1 MPARL
6 LVFTGK
12 LTGRAFALP
21 PQGKVILGRSKEAS
35 ITIPDI
41 NLSRAHCSVAAT
53 PQGYMLEDL
62 DSTNGTYMNGKR
74 IRQVL
79 LRENDRIVLGE
90 TELEFRARDR
100 VDDTERKMRA
110 TAVSGGEELSPAD
123 ALRMLKGSGPRT
135 MMVQPPAPAGAPAA
149 GKGGTA
155 RRVRRVKFCDICDV
169 NVPRTDIDSGV
180 AREVAGRLLCAECV
194 GRLQGMNIDA
204 VASLDLA
211 LDQLRK
217 AVRREKGL

>member
-100 VDDTERKMRA
+100 VDDAERKMRS
-110 TAVSGGEELSPAD
+110 TAVGAGEELSPAD
-123 ALRMLKGSGPRT
+123 ALRMLKGSGSRT
-135 MMVQPPAPAGAPAA
+135 MMVQQPGPAAA
-149 GKGGTA
+149 GKEGTA
-155 RRVRRVKFCDICDV
+155 KRVRRVKFCDICDV